1 MRTSW
6 READDVWVC
15 GPYSDPGSQ
24 GDVLTPPTD
33 NQHHGTMATTH
44 YRRDNSQPIRYN
56 PPAPVFY
63 SGNPGLYPVVPS
75 QEWVRFDLAHVDHV
89 RHKTPGDGTW
99 MGRRRKAAV
108 LFYLFGVIIIFF
120 SVAVI
125 VTFIAFLSGRN
136 NELKKDRFDPEV
148 MEFSITTTWDSQPVD
163 HPPVK
168 ITLSRHVGGNDVNI
182 HVDAPFFN
190 DPPNPGGPAGQPFPK
205 LYNYEVVEA
214 FFLNDQ
220 DDYLEVELSP
230 HGQHLLLMLRGERN
244 AVKQQLPIS
253 YTASIH
259 GNKWEGNA
267 IVPGRYFPRDVTKF
281 NAYAIHGTDPNRV
294 YESLYPVPA
303 GKYQAADFHKLGYFR
318 SIDFQS
324 ILPDNHGDN
333 YHSDE
338 WSSIPGHH
346 HEG

>member
-1 MRTSW
+1 MRTTW

-15 GPYSDPGSQ
+15 GPYNDPGGQ
-24 GDVLTPPTD
+24 GDVPPTGS
-33 NQHHGTMATTH
+33 QQHGTMANINP
-44 YRRDNSQPIRYN
+44 RRDNFQLPKQNSG
-56 PPAPVFY
+56 PPVLY
-63 SGNPGLYPVVPS
+63 TGTPGIYTAVPS
-75 QEWVRFDLAHVDHV
+75 QEWIRFDLAYVDHV
-89 RHKTPGDGTW
+89 HHKIPGDGTW
-99 MGRRRKAAV
+99 KGRRRKATV
-108 LFYLFGVIIIFF
+108 MFYLIGVLLIFF

-125 VTFIAFLSGRN
+125 VTFIAFFSERN
-136 NELKKDRFDPEV
+136 NEKMKNRFDSQV
-148 MEFSITTTWDSQPVD
+148 MEFSIATTWDSQPVD
-163 HPPVK
+163 HTPVK

-190 DPPNPGGPAGQPFPK
+190 DPPNPGGTAGQPFPK

-230 HGQHLLLMLRGERN
+230 HGQHLVLMLRGERN

-253 YTASIH
+253 YTARQH
-259 GNKWEGNA
+259 GNTWQGNA
-267 IVPGRYFPRDVTKF
+267 VVPGRYFPRDVTKF

-303 GKYQAADFHKLGYFR
+303 GKYQAPDFHKLTYFR
-318 SIDFQS
+318 TIDFQS
-324 ILPDNHGDN
+324 ILPSNHGDG
-333 YHSDE
+333 YDSAE
-338 WSSIPGHH
+338 WSSIPAHH